1 MRDLGS
7 MVPNTGSQQPA
18 GVVVGDHQQVALP
31 QVVRRSHRRRS
42 GAAPAS
48 RSTGAGRAATTRTT
62 MPDTDR
68 QAMRSG
74 TATTERVAWQTRLPV
89 VQTSAGLS

>member
-1 MRDLGS
+1 
-7 MVPNTGSQQPA
+7 
-18 GVVVGDHQQVALP
+18 
-31 QVVRRSHRRRS
+31 
-42 GAAPAS
+42 
-48 RSTGAGRAATTRTT
+48 